1 MYLYLIVSNYSSVVG
16 MHVVPISLHGT
27 WIILNI
33 LEVSFLSTKMTDI
46 TFSETDIN
54 FLTKISQTRRT
65 SRGSLL
71 KIVL

>member
-1 MYLYLIVSNYSSVVG
+1 MYLYIIVSNYSSVVG
-16 MHVVPISLHGT
+16 MHVVPISLQGT